1 MIKPRQACYFAP
13 TAEVYSAQEYE
24 ALAAENE
31 RLRLERDR
39 LGDQNVNLWARLAY
53 VDELLTLL
61 HRTEDEKIALRI
73 EVTDEMVTRFLWW
86 RLPDDFQPDGGITFN
101 RFVGCQPR
109 PPEWWPVGTNLL
121 TAVQA
126 KAMLQHVLADQPHDN
141 SGNVIVQANLASTLT
156 SHPFLSPTHACVD
169 CGALWRQCDDF
180 SMNLRSPSCCDACN
194 NAPVGPQIRPLYVAP
209 TTADQETA
217 P

>member
-1 MIKPRQACYFAP
+1 MIDLIAIRARADAGRPESQTLYDDRR
-13 TAEVYSAQEYE
+13 
-24 ALAAENE
+24 AL
-31 RLRLERDR
+31 
-39 LGDQNVNLWARLAY
+39 LAY

-61 HRTEDEKIALRI
+61 HRTEDKKIALRI

-126 KAMLQHVLADQPHDN
+126 KAMLQHVLADQP
-141 SGNVIVQANLASTLT
+141 S
-156 SHPFLSPTHACVD
+156 
-169 CGALWRQCDDF
+169 
-180 SMNLRSPSCCDACN
+180 
-194 NAPVGPQIRPLYVAP
+194 
-209 TTADQETA
+209 ADREDV
-217 P
+217 